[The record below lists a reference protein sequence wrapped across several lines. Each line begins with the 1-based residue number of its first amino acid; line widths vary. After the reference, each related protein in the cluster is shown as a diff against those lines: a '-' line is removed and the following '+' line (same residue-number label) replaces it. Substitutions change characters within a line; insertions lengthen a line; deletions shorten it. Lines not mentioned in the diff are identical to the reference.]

1 MRIGFGREDITPRV
15 GVPLSGFGP
24 FLNRCSTGVR
34 DRLWARAMAFE
45 HGQSRAVIVS
55 CDLISLSLEDTQKA
69 RGIVADAVG
78 LPGEAVAVHCT
89 HTHSGPDTCRDRIG
103 WGGVDEPY
111 MALLPHRIARAA
123 VEAVK
128 GLSAATLAH
137 AEVPCEGIGL
147 NREYDKDAPPLGE
160 ALKDDWR
167 PAKPELTD
175 TTCHV
180 VKALTG
186 QRLLGFF
193 SYFGCHPVC
202 CCEETHQI
210 HGDYCGVATN
220 MIELEHP
227 GSTGLFLQGANGD
240 VNSCV
245 AHKPEQDAMPALNV
259 IAGRYANCVRDG
271 LRKAETV
278 EVDEV
283 SVALREGRF
292 TRRNLT
298 SADLQARL
306 AEQEAVHAAP
316 GASDRERRVRMAT
329 VYMLGARRLIGAM
342 ERGESLERPA
352 QLQGIR
358 IGPISLLMTPFEVF
372 QAIKNDVKAAAK
384 APVPLVVSDTND
396 SLAYAPDRTVAA
408 RGGYA
413 AESVHMIH
421 GTLPYANLH
430 EELVRELLAL
440 DASLYERG

>member
-15 GVPLSGFGP
+15 GVALCGFGP
-24 FLNRCSTGVR
+24 FLNRYSTGVR

-45 HGQSRAVIVS
+45 HGQRRAVVVS
-55 CDLISLSLEDTQKA
+55 CDLISLSLEDTQ
-69 RGIVADAVG
+69 RVRSIVEGAVG
-78 LPGEAVAVHCT
+78 LPPEAVAVHCT

-103 WGGVDEPY
+103 WGGIDEPY
-111 MALLPHRIARAA
+111 MELLPHRIARAA
-123 VEAVK
+123 VSAVR
-128 GLSAATLAH
+128 GFGPGTLAH

-147 NREYDKDAPPLGE
+147 NREYDKDAPPLEE
-160 ALKDDWR
+160 ALKEDWR

-180 VKALTG
+180 VKALAG
-186 QRLLGFF
+186 ERLLGFF

-220 MIELEHP
+220 MLEREHP

-245 AHKPEQDAMPALNV
+245 AHKAEQDAMPALNI

-271 LRKAETV
+271 LRRAEPL
-278 EVDEV
+278 EADALAF
-283 SVALREGRF
+283 ALREVRLS
-292 TRRNLT
+292 RRNVT
-298 SADLQARL
+298 PADLQARL
-306 AEQEAVHAAP
+306 SEQEAVHAAP
-316 GASDRERRVRMAT
+316 GATDRDRHLRMAT
-329 VYMLGARRLIGAM
+329 VYMLGARRLIPAL
-342 ERGESLERPA
+342 ERGELLNKPA
-352 QLQGIR
+352 QLQGMR

-372 QAIKNDVKAAAK
+372 QAIKNDVKAAAR
-384 APVPLVVSDTND
+384 APLPLVMSDTND
-396 SLAYAPDRTVAA
+396 SLGYAPDRTAAA

-413 AESVHMIH
+413 ADTVPMIH
-421 GTLPYANLH
+421 GTVPYANLH

-440 DASLYERG
+440 DAALYETG